1 MKPVVIFRHLAT
13 EGPGYFATFLE
24 AHRIPW
30 TLIAIDREEPIPA
43 SAADFAGLV
52 FMGGPMSVNDPL
64 PWIEAECALIRDAVA
79 RGVPVLGHCL
89 GGQLISRA
97 LGGQVTR
104 NPVKEIGWSTV
115 QAEASET
122 ATRWLGARTGDAAVI
137 EGNGTAIVF
146 QWHGE
151 TFSLPPG
158 SERLFSNAACA
169 NQMFALGPHLGM
181 QCHVEMTEAM
191 IERWCESWPE
201 EVAGLGDTLPAS
213 VQTPATMLAET
224 PARLGAMRRLAD
236 RLYGEWLK
244 GLVRN

>member
-122 ATRWLGARTGDAAVI
+122 ATRWLGASTGDAAVI
-137 EGNGTAIVF
+137 DGDGTAIVF

-191 IERWCESWPE
+191 IASWCESWHD

-213 VQTPATMLAET
+213 VQTPATMLAEVPT
-224 PARLGAMRRLAD
+224 GLAAMRRLAD

-244 GLVRN
+244 GLVR